1 MFRSISAREG
11 YNNTALGT
19 PYDRPLKRATPGA
32 YGSYWSGRITKLGK
46 MAENTLTK
54 FREELTC
61 SLCRE
66 LFKEPKTLSCLHSFC
81 EKCLSGHI
89 QKRTLDDESGIE
101 DDRKRV
107 PCPLCKHVEI
117 LQQPDVKELKTNLG
131 YKNMVQHLSLEERVR
146 GGCDYS
152 SQSSDG
158 NAVKCDLCDEE
169 KAVAFCSD
177 CNEHLGEKCQEAHK
191 RQKKTRG
198 HKVEPLQDLSS
209 SSGSGR
215 GAPLVTHYPWKC
227 DKHGDIDEKLR
238 EVVLYCKTCG
248 EMVCRECSII
258 EPHGNHE
265 KFEAKKI
272 IDNPEYKPRIVQHE
286 RNVQGVQDQ
295 FSTFIAEM
303 KGLQKSLQGCKDAA
317 KYQID
322 ARVEEIHNQL
332 EKDKRALMATV
343 DQIFAAKNR
352 RLQDQIKEL
361 EEIEKMLDNS
371 RKAVNDV
378 LNVGIPA
385 EILFL
390 MEVFID
396 RLKSLFDQYDTYD
409 RTPREND
416 ILQFSPS
423 AEFDLSGAI
432 GAVTADPFPEAFT
445 LDGLDSIHF
454 IQGKETHVTITC
466 RDIAGTPRPIKHD
479 ITVEL
484 LTSANGETVQGAVEK
499 DTDKGI
505 YDVELQPNYQGCHEL
520 HVSVIVGNEEKH
532 VPIAGSPF
540 KVRVSRPLLEGIEAE
555 NITVDG
561 MQHPWGV
568 AVWRGTE
575 AAERE
580 DGEARDGEFEF
591 VAITDIGSH
600 RLLVVTNNDFQN
612 PKWIGKEGSGEG
624 DGEFNSPRGVA
635 FNHNRDI
642 VVVDKEN
649 CRVQVLSV
657 EGDFKFKFGK
667 RGSENGEFRRP
678 TDVVIDTRGT
688 IYVSDTDNNR
698 IQYFKP
704 DGQFLGQLGE
714 PGMFSEPY
722 ALACDELGRIFVSER
737 HGMVQCWALPSH
749 VAEASDGHQLEMLF
763 KSKNLS
769 NELPGI
775 THHPE
780 GFTVVT
786 EMEKHQLSILDKDG
800 RVLKSLGKEGEHNND
815 FKTPMG
821 VSVLGDSRLIICD
834 CGKKKIML
842 FPIVI

>member
-1 MFRSISAREG
+1 MA
-11 YNNTALGT
+11 
-19 PYDRPLKRATPGA
+19 
-32 YGSYWSGRITKLGK
+32 
-46 MAENTLTK
+46 AENTLTK
-54 FREELTC
+54 IREELTC

-117 LQQPDVKELKTNLG
+117 LQQPDVKEVKTNLG

-146 GGCDYS
+146 GGCDS
-152 SQSSDG
+152 SQSDGG
-158 NAVKCDLCDEE
+158 NAAKCDLCVKEN
-169 KAVAFCSD
+169 KAVAFCRN
-177 CNEHLGEKCQEAHK
+177 CNGRLCEKCRESHQE
-191 RQKKTRG
+191 QKATVS
-198 HKVEPLQDLSS
+198 HNLVPLEDLSS
-209 SSGSGR
+209 SSSSGDE
-215 GAPLVTHYPWKC
+215 APLVTHYTWKC
-227 DKHGDIDEKLR
+227 DLHGDIADPLR
-238 EVVLYCKTCG
+238 EVVLYCKTCQK
-248 EMVCRECSII
+248 MICRECSFVQ
-258 EPHGNHE
+258 PHGNHD

-272 IDNPEYKPRIVQHE
+272 IDEPEYKPRITQHE
-286 RNVQGVQDQ
+286 MDVERVEHQ
-295 FSTFIAEM
+295 FSTFIGEM
-303 KGLQKSLQGCKDAA
+303 KDLQKRLKHHKDTATEN
-317 KYQID
+317 ID
-322 ARVEEIHNQL
+322 KRVKDIKEQLKKDRETLVDKVEE
-332 EKDKRALMATV
+332 
-343 DQIFAAKNR
+343 IFAAKSK
-352 RLQDQIKEL
+352 RLQDQIEEL
-361 EEIEKMLDNS
+361 EKIEKTLKDS
-371 RKAVNDV
+371 RKVVNDV
-378 LNVGIPA
+378 LKVGIPA

-390 MEVFID
+390 MEIFIN
-396 RLKSLFDQYDTYD
+396 RLKSLFDQYDTFD
-409 RTPREND
+409 RSPCEND
-416 ILQFSPS
+416 ILQFSPN

-432 GAVTADPFPEAFT
+432 GTVTADPFPEAFT

-484 LTSANGETVQGAVEK
+484 LTKANGETVQGAVEK

-520 HVSVIVGNEEKH
+520 HVSVTVGNEEKR

-568 AVWRGTE
+568 AVWRGTDT
-575 AAERE
+575 ADREREGGE
-580 DGEARDGEFEF
+580 DGEVGEGRDGAGGEGEDDGVHNAENSEF

-612 PKWIGKEGSGEG
+612 PKWIGKEGGGEG

-649 CRVQVLSV
+649 CRVQVFSV
-657 EGDFKFKFGK
+657 EGDFNFKFGK
-667 RGSENGEFRRP
+667 QGSENGEFRRP
-678 TDVVIDTRGT
+678 TDVVIDARGT
-688 IYVSDTDNNR
+688 IYISDTDNNR

-704 DGQFLGQLGE
+704 DGQFLGQFGG
-714 PGMFSEPY
+714 PGTFSEPY
-722 ALACDELGRIFVSER
+722 ALTCDELGRIFVTER
-737 HGMVQCWALPSH
+737 QGTRVQCLVSKPPNTA
-749 VAEASDGHQLEMLF
+749 ASDDHSPSVESSHRVAGFEMF
-763 KSKNLS
+763 FRSESLS
-769 NELPGI
+769 NEPLGI

-780 GFTVVT
+780 TGYIVVT
-786 EMEKHQLSILDKDG
+786 EMSKHQLSILDKNG
-800 RVLKSLGKEGEHNND
+800 HVLGTLGMEGEHDNE
-815 FKTPMG
+815 FLTPMG
-821 VSVLGDSRLIICD
+821 VSVLGNSRLIVCD
-834 CGKKKIML
+834 CGKRKLML
-842 FPIVI
+842 LSIV